1 MDIIWNLINIV
12 FCFFFFLQTPERLAC
27 LEIRDRQ
34 KTVNGELMFNYRYLQ
49 NTDLWLYTFTHISFH
64 LKTTVS

>member
-12 FCFFFFLQTPERLAC
+12 FFFLQTPERLAC
-27 LEIRDRQ
+27 LEITDIP
-34 KTVNGELMFNYRYLQ
+34 KTVNGELMFNYKYLQ
-49 NTDLWLYTFTHISFH
+49 NTDLWLYIFTHISFH